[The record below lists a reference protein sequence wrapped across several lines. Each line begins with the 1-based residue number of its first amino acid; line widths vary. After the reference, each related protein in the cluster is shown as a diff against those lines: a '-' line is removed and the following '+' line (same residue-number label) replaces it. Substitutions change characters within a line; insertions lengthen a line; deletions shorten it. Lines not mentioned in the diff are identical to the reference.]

1 MFSRDD
7 DGVSRLTDEV
17 DRVLGKFVRRRA
29 VQRAAQR
36 AVRDEAR
43 HVFTPVGKCGS
54 CREPLHGRL
63 CYNPGCADSIHDAF
77 SLPPAETILTV
88 GEESPSQ

>member
-1 MFSRDD
+1 MFSRDS

-29 VQRAAQR
+29 VQRA
-36 AVRDEAR
+36 VRDEAR
-43 HVFTPVGKCGS
+43 HVFTSVGRCAA

-88 GEESPSQ
+88 GEESTSA